1 MSAPVTLYALSRHL
15 AGLGDVGS
23 DTVAYRRLAK
33 GLKSLILD
41 GRLPIDARL
50 PGERSLAQALGVSR
64 ITVTAA
70 MDWLRDEGFLV
81 SRVGSGTYT
90 ALPVQRGATPEGLF
104 HLDATPGVINM
115 ATAVLPA
122 GAPVHQAFAKAIE
135 TLPLLLPGHG
145 YDPVGLLA
153 LRAAAAERMSLVG
166 LASDSQQF
174 VITAGAQNGWSLV
187 LRALGRPGDSVIID
201 HPTYPHAMEA
211 ILRAGLRPVPV
222 ALGED
227 GWDVETMIRTLRRV
241 RPRLTYLIGAHQN
254 PTGHVLSAEDEG
266 RIIAEAEAVGTVVAF
281 DDTQRELW
289 FDRPPPPPGAG
300 PNVIRLGSM
309 SKSWWGGLRV
319 GWVRATDQLREGIIK
334 ARASMDLG
342 VAVMDQLASAHLL
355 LGDQTPLAERRAE
368 LKARES
374 ALATALHDR
383 LPDWRF
389 RRPEGGLSL
398 WAALPGHSAR
408 PLVDAA
414 RHRNLMLAEGPR
426 FGLNGSFERFLR
438 LPYCLPEADLTDVVE
453 TLAELWAVLDKAP
466 VRRSRIDAPDVF

>member
-1 MSAPVTLYALSRHL
+1 MSVAITLFALSRHL
-15 AGLGDVGS
+15 KGLGDVGS
-23 DTVAYRRLAK
+23 DPVAYRRLAK
-33 GLKSLILD
+33 GLKALILD

-64 ITVTAA
+64 ITVSAA
-70 MDWLRDEGFLV
+70 MDRLRDEGFLV

-90 ALPVQRGATPEGLF
+90 ALPVQRSATPEGLF
-104 HLDATPGVINM
+104 HLDAAPGVINM

-153 LRAAAAERMSLVG
+153 LRAAAAERMSQVG
-166 LASDSQQF
+166 LASDPEQF

-187 LRALGRPGDSVIID
+187 LRALGRPSESVIID

-241 RPRLTYLIGAHQN
+241 RPRLVYLIGAHQN
-254 PTGHVLSAEDEG
+254 PTGHVLSIEDEAQ
-266 RIIAEAEAVGTVVAF
+266 IIAEAETVGSVVVF

-289 FDRPPPPPGAG
+289 FDRPPPPPGGGA
-300 PNVIRLGSM
+300 NVIRLGSM

-319 GWVRATDQLREGIIK
+319 GWVRATGQWREAIIK

-355 LGDQTPLAERRAE
+355 LGDPAPLAERRVE

-374 ALATALHDR
+374 ALAAALEGR

-389 RRPEGGLSL
+389 RRPAGGLSL
-398 WAALPGHSAR
+398 WVALPGRSAR
-408 PLVDAA
+408 PLIEAA
-414 RHRNLMLAEGPR
+414 RARNLMLAEGTR
-426 FGLNGSFERFLR
+426 FGLDGAFERFLR
-438 LPYCLPEADLTDVVE
+438 LPYCLPEADLAAVVD
-453 TLAELWAVLDKAP
+453 TLAELWAALDKAP
-466 VRRSRIDAPDVF
+466 ARRSRIDAPDVF